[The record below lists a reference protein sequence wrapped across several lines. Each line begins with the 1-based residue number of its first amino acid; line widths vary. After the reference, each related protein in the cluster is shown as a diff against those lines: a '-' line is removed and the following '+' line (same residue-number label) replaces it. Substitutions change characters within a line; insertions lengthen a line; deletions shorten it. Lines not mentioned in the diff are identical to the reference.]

1 MDQFRGYTVAGMVLV
16 NFIGDFG
23 VTHPVFKHHNT
34 YFSYADT
41 ILPSFLFAAGF
52 SYRLIVARRLG
63 PGRLLVTDWAAI
75 PWGDPGIGGAV
86 GGDSAGGNGG
96 GGSGAIPGVG
106 GGSFGT
112 QASNSGTPGVALDP
126 LGNRIPSEV
135 KGLTAELAGI
145 WADIQGGAPIVG
157 VYLLLAALILI
168 GVLALLLSS
177 PAGQAAVRGTEAE
190 LTGGASEAGRA
201 VGRVITRRKKKQP
214 AKS

>member
-1 MDQFRGYTVAGMVLV
+1 MTE
-16 NFIGDFG
+16 
-23 VTHPVFKHHNT
+23 
-34 YFSYADT
+34 
-41 ILPSFLFAAGF
+41 
-52 SYRLIVARRLG
+52 
-63 PGRLLVTDWAAI
+63 WAPI

-86 GGDSAGGNGG
+86 GGDSPGGNGG
-96 GGSGAIPGVG
+96 GGQGVIPGVG

-112 QASNSGTPGVALDP
+112 QASNSGTSGAGLDP

-145 WADIQGGAPIVG
+145 WEQITTGAPIVG

-177 PAGQAAVRGTEAE
+177 PVGQAAVRGTAAE

-201 VGRVITRRKKKQP
+201 VGRVVTGRKQPKKQP
-214 AKS
+214 ANS